1 MIHSFLLIGQSNMA
15 GRGLLSEA
23 HDIDFTRLRLC
34 RNGCFTAMFRPVNCD
49 RPFAGVNL
57 AESFAEAYA
66 LKHDVDV
73 GLIACAE
80 GNSKLD
86 DWTPGSILYDNAVS
100 QCRLAARTSQIM
112 GVLWHQGECDIPEE
126 RRLTYRARFERFI
139 TALRRDAGLGDI
151 PVLIDGLGDFLAD
164 CTQGNQEEDRTYYL
178 LNEVFEEIAAN
189 DPNIGF
195 VSAVGLGANDD
206 NIHFNSDALYTFGLR
221 YFDVYEQMITNRA

>member
-15 GRGLLSEA
+15 GRGLISEA
-23 HDIDFTRLRLC
+23 HDIDSSRIRISS
-34 RNGCFTAMFRPVNCD
+34 NGHWTDMFRPINRD

-66 LKHDVDV
+66 KKHDVDV
-73 GLIACAE
+73 GLITCAE

-86 DWTPGSILYDNAVS
+86 DWMPGEILYENAVS
-100 QCRLAARTSQIM
+100 CCRLAARTSQIM

-126 RRLTYRARFERFI
+126 RRLTYRTRFERFI

-151 PVLIDGLGDFLAD
+151 PVLIGGLGDFLAD
-164 CTQGNQEEDRTYYL
+164 CTQGNREEDRTYYL

-221 YFDVYEQMITNRA
+221 YFDAYEQMITNRA

>member
-15 GRGLLSEA
+15 GRGLISEA

-66 LKHDVDV
+66 NKHDVTV

-86 DWTPGSILYDNAVS
+86 DWAPGSILYDNAVS
-100 QCRLAARTSQIM
+100 QCRLAARTSHIM

-126 RRLTYRARFERFI
+126 RRLTYRVRFEHFMQS
-139 TALRRDAGLGDI
+139 LRRDAALGDV
-151 PVLIDGLGDFLAD
+151 PFLLGGLGDFLAD
-164 CTQGNQEEDRTYYL
+164 CTQGDREENKTYYK
-178 LNEVFEEIAAN
+178 LNLVLEELAHEN
-189 DPNIGF
+189 RNVGF
-195 VSAVGLGANDD
+195 VSAAGLGANDD
-206 NIHFNSDALYTFGLR
+206 LIHFNSDALYTFGLR
-221 YFDVYEQMITNRA
+221 YFETYEQMTNQR

>member
-15 GRGLLSEA
+15 GRGLIAEA
-23 HDIDFTRLRLC
+23 HEIDTSHILISS
-34 RNGCFTAMFRPVNCD
+34 NGCWTAMFRPINRD

-66 LKHDVDV
+66 NKHAVDV

-86 DWTPGSILYDNAVS
+86 DWMPGSILYDNAVS
-100 QCRLAARTSQIM
+100 CCRLAARTSEIK

-126 RRLTYRARFERFI
+126 RRLTYRVRFEKFME
-139 TALRRDAGLGDI
+139 ALRRDAGLGDI
-151 PVLIDGLGDFLAD
+151 PFLLGGLGDFLAD

-178 LNEVFEEIAAN
+178 LNRELEAIAAHN
-189 DPNIGF
+189 ANVGF
-195 VSAVGLGANDD
+195 VSAVGLGANED

-221 YFDVYEQMITNRA
+221 YFDAF

>member
-1 MIHSFLLIGQSNMA
+1 MHSFLLIGQSNMA
-15 GRGLLSEA
+15 GRGLLSDA
-23 HDIDFTRLRLC
+23 HEIDTTRIRISS
-34 RNGCFTAMFRPVNCD
+34 NGCWTAMFRPINRD

-66 LKHDVDV
+66 AKHDVDV
-73 GLIACAE
+73 GLITCAE

-86 DWTPGSILYDNAVS
+86 DWMPGSILYDNAVS
-100 QCRLAARTSQIM
+100 CCRLAARTSEIK

-126 RRLTYRARFERFI
+126 RRVTYRARFETFMA
-139 TALRRDAGLGDI
+139 ALRRDAGLGDI
-151 PVLIDGLGDFLAD
+151 PFVLGGLGDFLAD

-178 LNEVFEEIAAN
+178 LNRELEAIAAHN
-189 DPNIGF
+189 ANVGF

-221 YFDVYEQMITNRA
+221 YFEVFENMKNV